1 MNQKDLKP
9 ARDFAKSYGVK
20 AIIYGAAGCGKT
32 PLANTCPRP
41 LMLACEPGM
50 LSMRGSTIP
59 TFQAFTEKLIDDFFL
74 WFFSSAEVKNYDTLI
89 VDSISQMPDI
99 YLQECKKTIKHGLQ
113 QYGYMAERTMTHLRR
128 LYFTQHKHTYLIAKE
143 ELANVNGVFVRRP
156 YFPGQQLNAD
166 VPYLYDAILHLGKVP
181 VPGVG
186 ETLAFRCKG
195 DMSIIARERTGK
207 AAEFEPPHFGDLVKK
222 VMS

>member
-1 MNQKDLKP
+1 MNQKDLQP
-9 ARDFAKSYGVK
+9 AGNFAKAYGVK
-20 AIIYGAAGCGKT
+20 SIVYGAAGCGKT

-59 TFQAFTEKLIDDFFL
+59 TYQAFTDKAIDDFFY
-74 WFFSSAEVKNYDTLI
+74 WFFGSTEVKNYDTLV

-99 YLQECKKTIKHGLQ
+99 YLQEAKKTIKHGMQ
-113 QYGYMAERTMTHLRR
+113 QYGIMAERTMTHLRR

-143 ELANVNGVFVRRP
+143 QLADVNGVFTRRP
-156 YFPGQQLNAD
+156 YFPGQQLNSD
-166 VPYLYDAILHLGKVP
+166 VPYLYDAIIHLAKYP
-181 VPGVG
+181 VPGIG

-195 DMSIIARERTGK
+195 DISVMARERTGN
-207 AAEFEPPHFGDLVKK
+207 AAEYEPPDFGALVKK
-222 VMS
+222 VMI